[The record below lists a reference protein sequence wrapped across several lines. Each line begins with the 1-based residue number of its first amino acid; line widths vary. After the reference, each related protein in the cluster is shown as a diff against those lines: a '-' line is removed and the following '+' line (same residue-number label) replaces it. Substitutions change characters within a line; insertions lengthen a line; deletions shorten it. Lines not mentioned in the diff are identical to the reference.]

1 MSILLLIFFLIF
13 VLAVL
18 IGGLIFIYI
27 LEKKGRLFRS
37 LNMETFLITLPKLD
51 KTKEQKDFKET
62 IGVMEQFF
70 ANLTTLSDSSWH
82 NFLYG
87 APSISFELVV
97 PAMGEEIMF
106 YISVP
111 RKFSDILEKQVHGFF
126 PEASVEWTEE
136 VNIFAQDGASAA
148 AYLKLQKSNILPTR
162 TYKELNSDP
171 LQDLTNALSKLE
183 AEGEGASVQIVARPA
198 KGWEKIGLK
207 VAKKMQQ
214 EGIDFEKAKSEIAGS
229 WMKFF
234 SFGKSASDKKDQIS
248 KSLTP
253 LQQEIVK
260 AIENKSSKLGFEVNI
275 RLVASAKTDARA
287 KEILRQIMSSFAQF
301 TSPTLNSF
309 QAKEVNLRKS
319 KNFFFEFAF
328 RLFNKSQKIILNTE
342 ELTSLYHFP
351 NVPLET
357 PKVRFLKARP
367 SAPPV
372 NLPSV
377 GLVLGKNI
385 YRGQESLIRISKE
398 DRRRHIYVIGQTGT
412 GKSNFIKSLVEQDIK
427 NGEGV
432 CVVDPHGDLVETIL
446 GYVPQNRLDDVIYF
460 DPANLSRPMAL
471 NLFEFDEK
479 YPEQKTFVINEFISI
494 LDKLY
499 DLRLTGG
506 PMFEQYFRNAA
517 LLVMEDPDSG
527 STLMEIPKVLS
538 DEKFRA
544 YKLSKAKNP
553 VVRNFWLK
561 EAEKAGGE
569 ATLANIVPYITSKLT
584 QFLANDIM
592 RPMIAQQKSS
602 FNFREV
608 MDQKKILLVNLSK
621 GRIGDL
627 NANLLGMIIVG
638 KILVAAFSRADMSE
652 EKRNDFY
659 LYIDEFQNFTT
670 DSIAQI
676 LSEARKY
683 GLSLNIAHQFIKQ
696 LKDNIKDAVFGNV
709 GSILS
714 FRVGSED
721 AEFLQ
726 KQFEPIFSAS
736 DIVNLDNFN
745 LYAKIMVKNQVSRPF
760 SMITLPASRPD
771 LGLVEKIREYS
782 SLKYGRPKE
791 EVEKEI
797 AERALHDFDS
807 SGLYKL

>member
-1 MSILLLIFFLIF
+1 
-13 VLAVL
+13 LAVL
-18 IGGLIFIYI
+18 IGGLVFIYL

-51 KTKEQKDFKET
+51 KAKEQKDFKET

-87 APSISFELVV
+87 APSVSFELVV

-106 YISVP
+106 YVSVP

-136 VNIFAQDGASAA
+136 VNIFAQDGFSAA

-183 AEGEGASVQIVARPA
+183 AEGEGASVQLVARPV

-214 EGIDFEKAKSEIAGS
+214 DGIDFEKAKNEVLGS
-229 WMKFF
+229 WMKLF
-234 SFGKSASDKKDQIS
+234 SFGKSGADKKDQIS

-253 LQQEIVK
+253 LQQEAVK
-260 AIENKSSKLGFEVNI
+260 AIENKSSKLGFEVNV
-275 RLVASAKTDARA
+275 RLVSSAKSEARA

-301 TSPTLNSF
+301 ASPTLNSF
-309 QAKEVNLRKS
+309 KVKEVESRKS

-357 PKVRFLKARP
+357 PKVRFLKAKP

-372 NLPSV
+372 NLSSE
-377 GLVLGKNI
+377 GIVLGKNL
-385 YRGQESLIRISKE
+385 YRGQESLIRINKE
-398 DRRRHIYVIGQTGT
+398 DRKRHMYIIGQTGT

-432 CVVDPHGDLVETIL
+432 CIVDPHGDLVETIL
-446 GYVPQNRLDDVIYF
+446 GYVPQSRIDDVIYF
-460 DPANLSRPMAL
+460 DPANLARPMGL

-479 YPEQKTFVINEFISI
+479 YPEQKTFVINEFVSI

-499 DLRLTGG
+499 DLRQTGG
-506 PMFEQYFRNAA
+506 PIFEQYFRNAA
-517 LLVMEDPDSG
+517 LLLMEDPDSG
-527 STLMEIPKVLS
+527 STLMEMPKVLS
-538 DEKFRA
+538 DDKFRA

-553 VVRNFWLK
+553 IVRDFWIK

-569 ATLANIVPYITSKLT
+569 AALANIVPYITSKLT

-602 FNFREV
+602 FNFREA

-627 NANLLGMIIVG
+627 NASLLGMIIVG
-638 KILVAAFSRADMSE
+638 KILVAAFSRSDMPE
-652 EKRNDFY
+652 EKRSDFY

-726 KQFEPIFSAS
+726 KQFEPVFSAS

-745 LYAKIMVKNQVSRPF
+745 LYAKLMVKNQVSRPF
-760 SMITLPASRPD
+760 SMITVSASKPD
-771 LGLVEKIREYS
+771 FSLVEKIREYS
-782 SLKYGRPKE
+782 ALKYGRPKE
-791 EVEKEI
+791 EVENEI
-797 AERALHDFDS
+797 SQRASRSF
-807 SGLYKL
+807 